1 MDFSTTLT
9 PVVPNR
15 PLSVTAT
22 WVVTE
27 YNYLS
32 SWPHRHPE
40 LPPPC
45 WLYRWPTAWPDCA
58 PTNSLPE
65 PAPPPWDHQWYIEP
79 VHLICSI
86 AILQQQMTNSPKA
99 HRERFWCFF
108 QEFLWILPGLVPRL
122 TKLSLPMR
130 SMHPQALHNLRPIG
144 PKRRGLRFVVPKAR
158 GFPSRQGCVCRTPC
172 DPKIPSNANS

>member
-1 MDFSTTLT
+1 MLTL
-9 PVVPNR
+9 VVPNR

-32 SWPHRHPE
+32 WWFHRHPE
-40 LPPPC
+40 LRLPC